1 MTSDPALGLDRFNA
15 LPPEEAADLLLEIC
29 ASPAWASAVLGGRPF
44 AARADLF
51 EASDAA
57 LDLLSESDLAEAM
70 AAHPP
75 IGRPKEGD
83 PVSAREQRGA
93 ASASEEIKAELLDLN
108 LRYQDRFGHVFL
120 ICATGLGAE
129 QLRDALRER
138 LDNTPER
145 ELQIVRRELGRIN
158 HIRLTRLAG
167 PDTSARSD
175 TPTRPDTSAR
185 SDTPARP
192 DGADRPKDPGNGTA
206 DRAPER
212 PEEPEKPEEAEA
224 TAEADKPKDGGE

>member
-138 LDNTPER
+138 LENTPER

-175 TPTRPDTSAR
+175 TL
-185 SDTPARP
+185 ARP
-192 DGADRPKDPGNGTA
+192 DGADRPKDPGSGTA

-212 PEEPEKPEEAEA
+212 PEKPEEAEA

>member
-70 AAHPP
+70 SAHPP

-93 ASASEEIKAELLDLN
+93 ASASEELKAELLDLN

-145 ELQIVRRELGRIN
+145 ELRIVRRELGRIN

-167 PDTSARSD
+167 PDTA
-175 TPTRPDTSAR
+175 TRQ
-185 SDTPARP
+185 
-192 DGADRPKDPGNGTA
+192 DGADRPKDQGNGTA
-206 DRAPER
+206 DRAPEK
-212 PEEPEKPEEAEA
+212 PQQPEEAEA
-224 TAEADKPKDGGE
+224 AEKQEPKAEKQAPKDGGE